1 MSPHTPRRT
10 RSESRPAVASPS
22 LAALVAFPLVLVAL
36 LVAVSYPLAA
46 AAALVATALAAKTV
60 QFALATLVRRTNGAP
75 RRLTV
80 PGVGTVTVSVTPA

>member
-1 MSPHTPRRT
+1 MSPNTPPA
-10 RSESRPAVASPS
+10 RSEPRPAVASPS
-22 LAALVAFPLVLVAL
+22 LATLVAFPLLLVAL

-46 AAALVATALAAKTV
+46 ATALVGTLLAVKTG
-60 QFALATLVRRTNGAP
+60 QFALAALVRQTDGTP

>member
-1 MSPHTPRRT
+1 
-10 RSESRPAVASPS
+10 
-22 LAALVAFPLVLVAL
+22 VAL

-46 AAALVATALAAKTV
+46 AAAVVATLLAAKTG
-60 QFALATLVRRTNGAP
+60 QFALAALVRQTDGTP

>member
-1 MSPHTPRRT
+1 MSPNTPPT
-10 RSESRPAVASPS
+10 RSEPRPAVASPS
-22 LAALVAFPLVLVAL
+22 LATLVAFPLLLVAL

-46 AAALVATALAAKTV
+46 AAAVVATLLVAKTG
-60 QFALATLVRRTNGAP
+60 QFALAALVRQTDGAP

>member
-1 MSPHTPRRT
+1 
-10 RSESRPAVASPS
+10 
-22 LAALVAFPLVLVAL
+22 LLVAL
-36 LVAVSYPLAA
+36 LVAVSYPLAT
-46 AAALVATALAAKTV
+46 AAALVATALIAKVV